1 MTGGLVVTTFNATRK
16 TNRDGVYGGYM
27 SRRDKIVI
35 SGLLAFGLVLLV
47 LAATNGAQDGAD
59 ITVSGNPAIDALI
72 PERESEV
79 LRRTEVGIDLAE
91 GYQAALTIETSDGRN
106 IPVPSDQLDGNFRD
120 NLGRFVFRP
129 GPGQVLDVFPPQA
142 NCVTATIWPVIDR
155 QDAQTIRWCFE
166 VT

>member
-1 MTGGLVVTTFNATRK
+1 MSKRDRIIISVLIASGVVA
-16 TNRDGVYGGYM
+16 
-27 SRRDKIVI
+27 
-35 SGLLAFGLVLLV
+35 LV
-47 LAATNGAQDGAD
+47 LAATNGAGDGAD

-91 GYQAALTIETSDGRN
+91 GYMAALTIETSDGRN
-106 IPVPSDQLDGNFRD
+106 IPVPADQLDGNFQD
-120 NLGRFVFRP
+120 NLGMFIFRP
-129 GPGQVLDVFPPQA
+129 GVGQVLDVFPPQS
-142 NCVTATIWPVIDR
+142 NCVTATIWPVTDR

>member
-1 MTGGLVVTTFNATRK
+1 MSTRHRLVV
-16 TNRDGVYGGYM
+16 
-27 SRRDKIVI
+27 
-35 SGLLAFGLVLLV
+35 SGLLGFGLLLLV
-47 LAATNGAQDGAD
+47 LAFANGASDGTD

-106 IPVPSDQLDGNFRD
+106 IPVPSDQLDQNFQD
-120 NLGRFVFRP
+120 NLGQFIFRP
-129 GPGQVLDVFPPQA
+129 GPGQVLEVFPPQA
-142 NCVTATIWPVIDR
+142 NCISATIWPVIDR